1 MLNITSRA
9 CQLGASINTRPE
21 KDEDVPACDIPL
33 AGIML
38 DETELN
44 ALVNDPYA
52 HRALFTDRGGHQEP
66 SLPQFEAHRLRD
78 KLEGATV
85 TLSTGGRGRELVI
98 GDAKLKG
105 LTLEPLSGG
114 ATSLSLKVQVSGDA
128 VPGLVGMLL
137 NHLNGH
143 ITVEIADA
151 VAVEKKADK
160 QLDLP
165 VNAFGEGERPE
176 GTAKPKRGRR
186 RNGEIEVQ
194 VEEIPGKATAT
205 ASLLGTA
212 T

>member
-9 CQLGASINTRPE
+9 CQLGASINTRAE
-21 KDEDVPACDIPL
+21 KHGDEDVPACDIPL

-44 ALVNDPYA
+44 ALLNDPYA
-52 HRALFTDRGGHQEP
+52 YRALFTDRGGHQEP
-66 SLPQFEAHRLRD
+66 SLPQFEAHALRE

-85 TLSTGGRGRELVI
+85 TLTVGTRAKEIVL

-114 ATSLSLKVQVSGDA
+114 ATSLSLKIQISGDA
-128 VPGLVGMLL
+128 VPDVVGVLL

-143 ITVEIADA
+143 LTVEIADA

-160 QLDLP
+160 QMDLP
-165 VNAFGEGERPE
+165 VNQFGESEQPE
-176 GTAKPKRGRR
+176 ETSKPKRGRR
-186 RNGEIEVQ
+186 RNGE
-194 VEEIPGKATAT
+194 ARAH
-205 ASLLGTA
+205 
-212 T
+212 